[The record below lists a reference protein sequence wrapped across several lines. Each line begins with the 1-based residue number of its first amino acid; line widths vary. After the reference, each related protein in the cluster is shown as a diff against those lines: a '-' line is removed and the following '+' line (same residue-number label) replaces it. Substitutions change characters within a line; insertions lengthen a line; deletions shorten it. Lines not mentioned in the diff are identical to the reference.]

1 LQLWEVKHSAFL
13 MSEDFACSFRSQ
25 NSKKTAQSQ
34 NRRACILLLSR
45 AVMIKNSQFVAITRK
60 LRDLL
65 DGAQVSYEVYNR
77 PIALAGQEKGLPGL
91 QCAGARNI
99 EVVMLTV
106 DQTLAMSVVPKKQ
119 RIHLPTARI
128 SLCSQDTR
136 LADESEFGA
145 YLPQCEIGAI
155 PPFGNLFGLP
165 VYLDPAVARHENI
178 SFSAG
183 NFTQTVC
190 ISYRDYERL
199 VRPRIVRLT
208 DENWAAA

>member
-1 LQLWEVKHSAFL
+1 LQLWEVD
-13 MSEDFACSFRSQ
+13 MIDFSSVKALLVVSWPKYSQ
-25 NSKKTAQSQ
+25 NHPQNKQSMGMHL
-34 NRRACILLLSR
+34 AHCR
-45 AVMIKNSQFVAITRK
+45 AVVTKSGQSVAITRK
-60 LRDLL
+60 LRDLF
-65 DGAQVSYEVYNR
+65 DGAQIPYEVYNH
-77 PIALAGQEKGLPGL
+77 PIALSGQEKGSSR
-91 QCAGARNI
+91 CAGGRNI

-106 DQTLAMSVVPKKQ
+106 DKTLAMSVVPKKQ
-119 RIHLPTARI
+119 RIHLPTACV

-136 LADESEFGA
+136 LANESDLGA
-145 YLPQCEIGAI
+145 YLPRCEIAAL

-178 SFSAG
+178 FFSAG
-183 NFTQTVC
+183 NLTQTVR